1 MKTIKISNHRSSP
14 LFFLIAGER
23 RNTSMGGTPK
33 KHGCIY
39 LLFGVHLDTAE
50 QPAEAMTH
58 MQKCSLLSFLHQFS
72 KLGAAKHAGVYVLL
86 FESKPYV
93 RRVLDYFYHRTEG
106 CSKVIGFGVP

>member
-1 MKTIKISNHRSSP
+1 
-14 LFFLIAGER
+14 
-23 RNTSMGGTPK
+23 MGGTPK

-39 LLFGVHLDTAE
+39 LLFGVHPDTAE

-72 KLGAAKHAGVYVLL
+72 KLRAAKHAGVYVLL